1 MDFRMLNEGL
11 KLIEQAS
18 FILESISN
26 SPGVTPL
33 QFLTALDSNGIKG
46 TERREVLLE
55 AATSI
60 ELSLAS
66 VDSETHPTIH

>member
-11 KLIEQAS
+11 KLVEEAS
-18 FILESISN
+18 LILESISN
-26 SPGVTPL
+26 NPGVTPL
-33 QFLTALDSNGIKG
+33 QFLTALDSNGIRG
-46 TERREVLLE
+46 VERREVLLE

-66 VDSETHPTIH
+66 VDNDTHPTIH

>member
-11 KLIEQAS
+11 KLIEEAS
-18 FILESISN
+18 FILEGISN
-26 SPGVTPL
+26 NPGVTPL
-33 QFLTALDSNGIKG
+33 QFLTALDSSGILG

-66 VDSETHPTIH
+66 VDNDTHPTIH